1 MNQCKV
7 NNAKAFL
14 LGQLE
19 LYKIQFAET
28 GNNKY
33 LEVMNELH
41 KTIEVMNFF
50 ELALRHR
57 NETTK

>member
-57 NETTK
+57 NETPK

>member
-19 LYKIQFAET
+19 LYKIQFAKT
-28 GNNKY
+28 GDNKY
-33 LEVMNELH
+33 LEVMNELN
-41 KTIEVMNFF
+41 KTIEVMKFF
-50 ELALRHR
+50 ELALKHR
-57 NETTK
+57 NENK